1 MAKSGMR
8 YESTK
13 RMVSEINSIKQEMD
27 KILSRFEAR
36 ATEVN
41 KVYGGEA
48 AEDFTKNTVKAAQ
61 YLSAATEEIA
71 NTLANEA
78 ETQHDAYI
86 AQEQRLKAGN

>member
-48 AEDFTKNTVKAAQ
+48 AEDFTNKTVKVAQ